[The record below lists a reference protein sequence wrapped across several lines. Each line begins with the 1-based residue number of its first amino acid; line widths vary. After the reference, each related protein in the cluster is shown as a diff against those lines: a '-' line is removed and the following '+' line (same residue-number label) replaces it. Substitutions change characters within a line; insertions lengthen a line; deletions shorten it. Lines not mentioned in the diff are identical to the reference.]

1 MNKIEKKKKIKE
13 CARCSRQSIWI
24 TIGAQ
29 IRIEIKRKW
38 RYYVSFFLGTS
49 SFYCPSFRKQKCFF
63 AQKIWFNE
71 RTTNERKNEI

>member
-1 MNKIEKKKKIKE
+1 MNKIEKKKE
-13 CARCSRQSIWI
+13 CVVLVNRYGSRLARKFESKLSENGDI
-24 TIGAQ
+24 TCL
-29 IRIEIKRKW
+29 
-38 RYYVSFFLGTS
+38 FFLGTS